1 MLPERPRNWQQ
12 ALYTRPFSKKTGPD
26 SEFQNLVLSM
36 SLLDRLQTL
45 EQEAL
50 TGLQKCNSP
59 TELESLYHDILGKK
73 GELTEILKGIKDLS
87 PEEKKEAGSRANE
100 IRANLEK
107 QFKDGQIKLKEKELE
122 AKLQSELYDALR
134 PIPPRP
140 GRLHPIS
147 EVQYQ
152 VEAIFSSMGFRIMD
166 GPEVETDQ
174 SNFGALNFSD
184 DHPARD
190 MQDTI
195 WVEGGN
201 LLRTHTSTVQVRS
214 MKVLKPPFRII
225 APGRVF
231 RFEQTDA
238 SHETTFHQVEG
249 MMVDREVS
257 VSHLIYVMKTFLRQ
271 YFEKDVEVRLRP
283 GYFPFVEPG
292 FELDFSCL
300 VCGGSGCSVCKHS
313 GWVEIMPC
321 GLVHP
326 NVLSAG
332 GIDPTKWQGF
342 AFGLGLSRLVMMRH
356 KIEDIRH
363 LLSGNLRFLK
373 AFESAGASRVS
384 EKS

>member
-1 MLPERPRNWQQ
+1 
-12 ALYTRPFSKKTGPD
+12 
-26 SEFQNLVLSM
+26 M
-36 SLLDRLQTL
+36 SLLDRLQALNDKAVSGL
-45 EQEAL
+45 ENCEA
-50 TGLQKCNSP
+50 P
-59 TELESLYHDILGKK
+59 AELESLYHEILGKK

-87 PEEKKEAGSRANE
+87 PEEKKHAGSRANE
-100 IRANLEK
+100 IRSDLEK
-107 QFKDGQIKLKEKELE
+107 RFKDAQSDLKTRAMEKALE
-122 AKLQSELYDALR
+122 EESFDVLR
-134 PIPPRP
+134 PVSYHA
-140 GRLHPIS
+140 GGLHPIS

-152 VEAIFSSMGFRIMD
+152 VEEIFSSMGFRIMD
-166 GPEVETDQ
+166 GPEVETDE
-174 SNFGALNFSD
+174 SNFGSLNFSD

-214 MKVLKPPFRII
+214 MKMLEPPFRIV

-249 MMVDREVS
+249 MMVDKEVS
-257 VSHLIYVMKTFLRQ
+257 VSHLIYVMKTFLRR

-300 VCGGSGCSVCKHS
+300 VCDGKGCSVCKHS

-332 GIDPTKWQGF
+332 GIDPSKWQGF

-363 LLSGNLRFLK
+363 LLSGNMRFFK
-373 AFESAGASRVS
+373 AFHGQAH
-384 EKS
+384 

>member
-1 MLPERPRNWQQ
+1 
-12 ALYTRPFSKKTGPD
+12 
-26 SEFQNLVLSM
+26 M
-36 SLLDRLQTL
+36 SLLDRLTALNEKAISGL
-45 EQEAL
+45 ENCEDPS
-50 TGLQKCNSP
+50 N
-59 TELESLYHDILGKK
+59 LESLYHGILGKK

-87 PEEKKEAGSRANE
+87 PEEKKQAGSRANE
-100 IRANLEK
+100 IRSDLEVRFKKAQNELKARALNQALEK
-107 QFKDGQIKLKEKELE
+107 ET
-122 AKLQSELYDALR
+122 YDVLR
-134 PIPPRP
+134 PVSYQP

-147 EVQYQ
+147 EVQYE
-152 VEAIFSSMGFRIMD
+152 VEDIFSSMGFRIMD
-166 GPEVETDQ
+166 GPEVETDE
-174 SNFGALNFSD
+174 SNFGSLNFSD

-214 MKVLKPPFRII
+214 MKVLEPPFRIV

-249 MMVDREVS
+249 MMVDKEVS
-257 VSHLIYVMKTFLRQ
+257 VSHLIYVMKTFLRR

-300 VCGGSGCSVCKHS
+300 VCGGKGCSVCKHS

-332 GIDPTKWQGF
+332 GIDPGKWQGF

-363 LLSGNLRFLK
+363 LLSGNMRFFK
-373 AFESAGASRVS
+373 SFEAESVRS
-384 EKS
+384 

>member
-1 MLPERPRNWQQ
+1 
-12 ALYTRPFSKKTGPD
+12 
-26 SEFQNLVLSM
+26 M
-36 SLLDRLQTL
+36 SLLERLETL
-45 EQEAL
+45 NQKAL
-50 TGLQKCNSP
+50 TGLESVTNP
-59 TELESLYHDILGKK
+59 PELESLHHDILGKK

-87 PEEKKEAGSRANE
+87 VEEKKRAGSRANE
-100 IRANLEK
+100 IR
-107 QFKDGQIKLKEKELE
+107 QDLE
-122 AKLQSELYDALR
+122 ARFKSLQSELKARALQESLEKEVFDVLR
-134 PIPPRP
+134 PSPVEP

-152 VEAIFSSMGFRIMD
+152 VEDIFASMGFRIMD
-166 GPEVETDQ
+166 GPEVETDD
-174 SNFGALNFSD
+174 SNFGSLNFSD

-214 MKVLKPPFRII
+214 MKVLEPPFRIL

-257 VSHLIYVMKTFLRQ
+257 VSHLIYVMKTFLRR

-300 VCGGSGCSVCKHS
+300 VCEGKGCSVCKHS

-326 NVLSAG
+326 NVLRAG
-332 GIDPTKWQGF
+332 GMDPTRWQGF

-363 LLSGNLRFLK
+363 LLSGNIRFFQS
-373 AFESAGASRVS
+373 FEARKRKEAGA
-384 EKS
+384 KQG